1 MKKLQ
6 LKKPDIKGKIRKIK
20 NLKKEDVIAYWK
32 GRHERR
38 ERILEARR
46 NSAFAK
52 KMQPVYAF
60 MNRFSLIFHALLACI
75 INFVIEAISRHSVV
89 AAWDYMTGTPLVFL
103 YNAFMIFVTF
113 SIVYLFKRRIFVRM
127 IIGAIW
133 VILGIANGYILLKRV
148 TPFNA
153 QDLKIAGDGIA
164 LINNYCNGFE
174 VVVIA
179 VGAVA
184 LLIWLISMWRRGGQ
198 YAGKIHHI
206 AALIGIIVCGVLY
219 TFVTN
224 IAIDKRVVST
234 YFGNIAFAYEDYG
247 LPYCFSASLFN
258 TGISEPNGYT
268 KKAMAKIDKDG
279 ELNQTATSRSSD
291 ELPNI
296 IVVQLESYFDVANA
310 EFFTTSEDA
319 CPNLHN
325 LYQNYSNGYF
335 KVPSVGAGT
344 ANTEFEVLTGMNL
357 RYFGP
362 GEYPY
367 KTYSKK
373 HPTESAATALASLGY
388 GTHALHDNTGNFYSR
403 ANVFNNMG
411 FDTFTSKEFMNVL
424 QTTENGWAKDEILTH
439 HIMEAMDTTKQ
450 EDFVFTVSVQGHGN
464 YPETQVIE
472 NPKIKVEGI
481 EDEALKNKWEYYVN
495 QVYEMDQFVG
505 DLIKAVEERNE
516 PSVVVFYGDH
526 LPTMGLK
533 AEDLKSRYLY
543 NTNYVIWDNIGL
555 QKDDKNIPAY
565 QLMSEVLNRLDI
577 HSGTVF
583 NYHQQRKGTK
593 NYLSD
598 LELLQYDILYGKQ
611 YVYNGKAPITEG
623 HMVMGIRNVSLSS
636 IVPQLNSG
644 YSLYGENFTKYSRV
658 YVNGEKL
665 DVKAPIDAMHQG
677 MAYCPEDRKVEGII
691 ADLSVRENMILA
703 LQAKRGMFKLMSRKE
718 QEELTDKYIKMLQ
731 VKTASRETPIKSLSG
746 GNQQKVILGRWL
758 MTEPDFLILD
768 EPTRGIDVGTK
779 TEIQKLVVKLAN
791 EGMSVV
797 FISSEVE
804 EMLRTVTHMGIL
816 RDGEKVGELEESE
829 LSQENVMKAIAGGD
843 K

>member
-224 IAIDKRVVST
+224 IAIDKRVVTT

-279 ELNQTATSRSSD
+279 ELNQTAASRSSD

-424 QTTENGWAKDEILTH
+424 QTTENGWAKDEILTQ

-658 YVNGEKL
+658 YVNGEKQKSSFL
-665 DVKAPIDAMHQG
+665 NNTRINLSETELKDGDVIQVGQVGSSDTIFRMSDKYTYQNG
-677 MAYCPEDRKVEGII
+677 QLVKQEGT
-691 ADLSVRENMILA
+691 A
-703 LQAKRGMFKLMSRKE
+703 
-718 QEELTDKYIKMLQ
+718 TDK
-731 VKTASRETPIKSLSG
+731 SKSWVD
-746 GNQQKVILGRWL
+746 Q
-758 MTEPDFLILD
+758 DY
-768 EPTRGIDVGTK
+768 DV
-779 TEIQKLVVKLAN
+779 N
-791 EGMSVV
+791 
-797 FISSEVE
+797 
-804 EMLRTVTHMGIL
+804 
-816 RDGEKVGELEESE
+816 
-829 LSQENVMKAIAGGD
+829 
-843 K
+843 

>member
-1 MKKLQ
+1 MKKFQ
-6 LKKPDIKGKIRKIK
+6 LKKPDIKGKIRKIR

-658 YVNGEKL
+658 YVNGEKQKSSFL
-665 DVKAPIDAMHQG
+665 NNTRINLSETELKDGDVIQVGQVGSSDTIFRMSDKYTYQNG
-677 MAYCPEDRKVEGII
+677 QLVKQEGT
-691 ADLSVRENMILA
+691 A
-703 LQAKRGMFKLMSRKE
+703 
-718 QEELTDKYIKMLQ
+718 TDK
-731 VKTASRETPIKSLSG
+731 SKSWVD
-746 GNQQKVILGRWL
+746 Q
-758 MTEPDFLILD
+758 DY
-768 EPTRGIDVGTK
+768 DV
-779 TEIQKLVVKLAN
+779 N
-791 EGMSVV
+791 
-797 FISSEVE
+797 
-804 EMLRTVTHMGIL
+804 
-816 RDGEKVGELEESE
+816 
-829 LSQENVMKAIAGGD
+829 
-843 K
+843 

>member
-89 AAWDYMTGTPLVFL
+89 AAWDYMTGTPMVFL

-555 QKDDKNIPAY
+555 QKHDKNIPAY

-636 IVPQLNSG
+636 IVLQLNSG

-658 YVNGEKL
+658 YVNGEKQKSSFL
-665 DVKAPIDAMHQG
+665 NNTRINLSETELKDGDVIQVGQVGSSDTIFRMSDKYTYQNG
-677 MAYCPEDRKVEGII
+677 QLVKQEGT
-691 ADLSVRENMILA
+691 A
-703 LQAKRGMFKLMSRKE
+703 
-718 QEELTDKYIKMLQ
+718 TDK
-731 VKTASRETPIKSLSG
+731 SKSWVD
-746 GNQQKVILGRWL
+746 Q
-758 MTEPDFLILD
+758 DY
-768 EPTRGIDVGTK
+768 DV
-779 TEIQKLVVKLAN
+779 N
-791 EGMSVV
+791 
-797 FISSEVE
+797 
-804 EMLRTVTHMGIL
+804 
-816 RDGEKVGELEESE
+816 
-829 LSQENVMKAIAGGD
+829 
-843 K
+843 

>member
-89 AAWDYMTGTPLVFL
+89 AAWDYMTGTPMVFL

-174 VVVIA
+174 VVVIV

-555 QKDDKNIPAY
+555 QKHDKNIPAY

-658 YVNGEKL
+658 YVNGEKQKSSFL
-665 DVKAPIDAMHQG
+665 NNTRINLSETELKDGDVIQVGQVGSSDTIFRMSDKYTYQNG
-677 MAYCPEDRKVEGII
+677 QLVKQEGT
-691 ADLSVRENMILA
+691 A
-703 LQAKRGMFKLMSRKE
+703 
-718 QEELTDKYIKMLQ
+718 TDKSESWVDQDY
-731 VKTASRETPIKSLSG
+731 
-746 GNQQKVILGRWL
+746 
-758 MTEPDFLILD
+758 
-768 EPTRGIDVGTK
+768 DV
-779 TEIQKLVVKLAN
+779 N
-791 EGMSVV
+791 
-797 FISSEVE
+797 
-804 EMLRTVTHMGIL
+804 
-816 RDGEKVGELEESE
+816 
-829 LSQENVMKAIAGGD
+829 
-843 K
+843 

>member
-75 INFVIEAISRHSVV
+75 INFTIEAISRHSVV
-89 AAWDYMTGTPLVFL
+89 AAWDYMTGTPMVFL

-279 ELNQTATSRSSD
+279 ELNQTAASRSSD

-344 ANTEFEVLTGMNL
+344 ANTEFKVLTGMNL

-373 HPTESAATALASLGY
+373 HQTESAATALASLGY

-424 QTTENGWAKDEILTH
+424 QTTENGWAKDEILTQ
-439 HIMEAMDTTKQ
+439 HIMEAMDTSDQ

-464 YPETQVIE
+464 YPETQLIE

-658 YVNGEKL
+658 YVNGEKQKSSFL
-665 DVKAPIDAMHQG
+665 NNTRINLSETELKDGDVIQVGQVGSSDTIFRMSDKYTYQNG
-677 MAYCPEDRKVEGII
+677 QLVKQEGT
-691 ADLSVRENMILA
+691 A
-703 LQAKRGMFKLMSRKE
+703 
-718 QEELTDKYIKMLQ
+718 TDKN
-731 VKTASRETPIKSLSG
+731 KSWVD
-746 GNQQKVILGRWL
+746 Q
-758 MTEPDFLILD
+758 DY
-768 EPTRGIDVGTK
+768 DV
-779 TEIQKLVVKLAN
+779 N
-791 EGMSVV
+791 
-797 FISSEVE
+797 
-804 EMLRTVTHMGIL
+804 
-816 RDGEKVGELEESE
+816 
-829 LSQENVMKAIAGGD
+829 
-843 K
+843 

>member
-89 AAWDYMTGTPLVFL
+89 AAWDYMTGTPMVFL

-279 ELNQTATSRSSD
+279 ELNQTAASRSSD

-555 QKDDKNIPAY
+555 QKHDKNIPAY

-658 YVNGEKL
+658 YVNGEKQKSSFL
-665 DVKAPIDAMHQG
+665 NNTRINLSETELKDGDVIQVGQVGSSDTIF
-677 MAYCPEDRKVEGII
+677 R
-691 ADLSVRENMILA
+691 
-703 LQAKRGMFKLMSRKE
+703 MS
-718 QEELTDKYIKMLQ
+718 DKYIYQNGQL
-731 VKTASRETPIKSLSG
+731 VKQEGTATDKSKSWVD
-746 GNQQKVILGRWL
+746 Q
-758 MTEPDFLILD
+758 DY
-768 EPTRGIDVGTK
+768 DV
-779 TEIQKLVVKLAN
+779 N
-791 EGMSVV
+791 
-797 FISSEVE
+797 
-804 EMLRTVTHMGIL
+804 
-816 RDGEKVGELEESE
+816 
-829 LSQENVMKAIAGGD
+829 
-843 K
+843 

>member
-20 NLKKEDVIAYWK
+20 NLKKEDVIVYWK

-89 AAWDYMTGTPLVFL
+89 AAWDYMTGTPMVFL

-279 ELNQTATSRSSD
+279 ELNQTAASRSSD

-658 YVNGEKL
+658 YVNGEKQKSSFL
-665 DVKAPIDAMHQG
+665 NNTRINLSETELKDGDVIQVGQVGSSDTIFRMSDKYTYQNG
-677 MAYCPEDRKVEGII
+677 QLVKQEGT
-691 ADLSVRENMILA
+691 A
-703 LQAKRGMFKLMSRKE
+703 
-718 QEELTDKYIKMLQ
+718 TDK
-731 VKTASRETPIKSLSG
+731 SKSWVD
-746 GNQQKVILGRWL
+746 Q
-758 MTEPDFLILD
+758 DY
-768 EPTRGIDVGTK
+768 DV
-779 TEIQKLVVKLAN
+779 N
-791 EGMSVV
+791 
-797 FISSEVE
+797 
-804 EMLRTVTHMGIL
+804 
-816 RDGEKVGELEESE
+816 
-829 LSQENVMKAIAGGD
+829 
-843 K
+843 

>member
-1 MKKLQ
+1 MKKFQ
-6 LKKPDIKGKIRKIK
+6 LKKPDIKGKIRKIR

-75 INFVIEAISRHSVV
+75 INFTIEAISRHSLA
-89 AAWDYMTGTPLVFL
+89 AAWNYMTGTPLVFL

-113 SIVYLFKRRIFVRM
+113 SIVYLFKRRIFVR
-127 IIGAIW
+127 IIISALWI
-133 VILGIANGYILLKRV
+133 ILGIANGYILLKRV

-179 VGAVA
+179 IGAAA
-184 LLIWLISMWRRGGQ
+184 LVVWLVSMWRRGGQ
-198 YAGKIHHI
+198 YTGKVHHV
-206 AALIGIIVCGVLY
+206 ASLLGIVVCCILY

-224 IAIDKRVVST
+224 AAIDKRVVST

-268 KKAMAKIDKDG
+268 KKKMAKINKNE
-279 ELNQTATSRSSD
+279 ELNKSTTSRSSD

-325 LYQNYSNGYF
+325 LYQNYSSGYF

-373 HPTESAATALASLGY
+373 HPTESAATALAALGY

-424 QTTENGWAKDEILTH
+424 QTTENGWAKDEILTQ
-439 HIMEAMDTTKQ
+439 HIMEAMDTSDQ

-464 YPETQVIE
+464 YPETQLIE

-495 QVYEMDQFVG
+495 QRDGLALGICNGFQA
-505 DLIKAVEERNE
+505 LIKLGLV
-516 PSVVVFYGDH
+516 PGGKITGQ
-526 LPTMGLK
+526 LPDSPTLT
-533 AEDLKSRYLY
+533 Y
-543 NTNYVIWDNIGL
+543 NTIGRHISKMVYTKVVTNKSPWLREAELGGVYTNPASHGEGRFVANKEWLDRLFANGQVATQYCDPEGNITMDEEWNVNGSYCAIEGITSPDGRVL
-555 QKDDKNIPAY
+555 GKMAHSERRNRSVAMNI
-565 QLMSEVLNRLDI
+565 
-577 HSGTVF
+577 
-583 NYHQQRKGTK
+583 
-593 NYLSD
+593 
-598 LELLQYDILYGKQ
+598 
-611 YVYNGKAPITEG
+611 
-623 HMVMGIRNVSLSS
+623 
-636 IVPQLNSG
+636 
-644 YSLYGENFTKYSRV
+644 YGEQDMKIFESGVKY
-658 YVNGEKL
+658 
-665 DVKAPIDAMHQG
+665 
-677 MAYCPEDRKVEGII
+677 
-691 ADLSVRENMILA
+691 
-703 LQAKRGMFKLMSRKE
+703 FK
-718 QEELTDKYIKMLQ
+718 
-731 VKTASRETPIKSLSG
+731 
-746 GNQQKVILGRWL
+746 
-758 MTEPDFLILD
+758 
-768 EPTRGIDVGTK
+768 
-779 TEIQKLVVKLAN
+779 
-791 EGMSVV
+791 
-797 FISSEVE
+797 
-804 EMLRTVTHMGIL
+804 
-816 RDGEKVGELEESE
+816 
-829 LSQENVMKAIAGGD
+829 
-843 K
+843 

>member
-148 TPFNA
+148 TPFNV

-424 QTTENGWAKDEILTH
+424 QTTENGWAKDEILTQ

-658 YVNGEKL
+658 YVNGEKQKSSFL
-665 DVKAPIDAMHQG
+665 NNTRINLSETELKDGDVIQVGQVGSSDTIFRMSDKYTYQNG
-677 MAYCPEDRKVEGII
+677 QLVKQEGT
-691 ADLSVRENMILA
+691 A
-703 LQAKRGMFKLMSRKE
+703 
-718 QEELTDKYIKMLQ
+718 TDK
-731 VKTASRETPIKSLSG
+731 SKSWVD
-746 GNQQKVILGRWL
+746 Q
-758 MTEPDFLILD
+758 DY
-768 EPTRGIDVGTK
+768 DV
-779 TEIQKLVVKLAN
+779 N
-791 EGMSVV
+791 
-797 FISSEVE
+797 
-804 EMLRTVTHMGIL
+804 
-816 RDGEKVGELEESE
+816 
-829 LSQENVMKAIAGGD
+829 
-843 K
+843 

>member
-424 QTTENGWAKDEILTH
+424 QTTENGWAKDEILTQ

-636 IVPQLNSG
+636 IVPQLSSG

-658 YVNGEKL
+658 YVNGEKQKSSFL
-665 DVKAPIDAMHQG
+665 NNTRINLSETELKDGDVIQVGQVGSSDTIFRMSDKYTYQNG
-677 MAYCPEDRKVEGII
+677 QLVKQEGT
-691 ADLSVRENMILA
+691 A
-703 LQAKRGMFKLMSRKE
+703 
-718 QEELTDKYIKMLQ
+718 TDK
-731 VKTASRETPIKSLSG
+731 SKSWVD
-746 GNQQKVILGRWL
+746 Q
-758 MTEPDFLILD
+758 DY
-768 EPTRGIDVGTK
+768 DV
-779 TEIQKLVVKLAN
+779 N
-791 EGMSVV
+791 
-797 FISSEVE
+797 
-804 EMLRTVTHMGIL
+804 
-816 RDGEKVGELEESE
+816 
-829 LSQENVMKAIAGGD
+829 
-843 K
+843 

>member
-89 AAWDYMTGTPLVFL
+89 AAWDYMTGTPMVFL

-450 EDFVFTVSVQGHGN
+450 EDFVFTVIVQGHGN

-658 YVNGEKL
+658 YVNGEKQKSSFL
-665 DVKAPIDAMHQG
+665 NNTRINLSETELKDGDVIQVGQVGSSDTIFRMSDKYTYQNG
-677 MAYCPEDRKVEGII
+677 QLVKQEGT
-691 ADLSVRENMILA
+691 A
-703 LQAKRGMFKLMSRKE
+703 
-718 QEELTDKYIKMLQ
+718 TDK
-731 VKTASRETPIKSLSG
+731 SKSWVD
-746 GNQQKVILGRWL
+746 Q
-758 MTEPDFLILD
+758 DY
-768 EPTRGIDVGTK
+768 DV
-779 TEIQKLVVKLAN
+779 N
-791 EGMSVV
+791 
-797 FISSEVE
+797 
-804 EMLRTVTHMGIL
+804 
-816 RDGEKVGELEESE
+816 
-829 LSQENVMKAIAGGD
+829 
-843 K
+843 

>member
-89 AAWDYMTGTPLVFL
+89 AAWDYMTGTPMVFL

-279 ELNQTATSRSSD
+279 ELNQTAASRSSD

-424 QTTENGWAKDEILTH
+424 QTTENGWAKDEILTQ

-658 YVNGEKL
+658 YVNGEKQKSGFL
-665 DVKAPIDAMHQG
+665 NNTRINLSETELKDGDVIQVGQVGSSDTIFRMSDKYTYQNG
-677 MAYCPEDRKVEGII
+677 QLVKQEGT
-691 ADLSVRENMILA
+691 A
-703 LQAKRGMFKLMSRKE
+703 
-718 QEELTDKYIKMLQ
+718 TDK
-731 VKTASRETPIKSLSG
+731 SKSWVD
-746 GNQQKVILGRWL
+746 Q
-758 MTEPDFLILD
+758 DY
-768 EPTRGIDVGTK
+768 DV
-779 TEIQKLVVKLAN
+779 N
-791 EGMSVV
+791 
-797 FISSEVE
+797 
-804 EMLRTVTHMGIL
+804 
-816 RDGEKVGELEESE
+816 
-829 LSQENVMKAIAGGD
+829 
-843 K
+843 

>member
-89 AAWDYMTGTPLVFL
+89 TAWDYMTGTPLVFL

-127 IIGAIW
+127 IIGAVW

-153 QDLKIAGDGIA
+153 QDLKIAGDGLA

-658 YVNGEKL
+658 YVNGEKQKSSFL
-665 DVKAPIDAMHQG
+665 NNTRINLSETELKDGDVIQVGQVGSSDTIFRMSDKYTYQNG
-677 MAYCPEDRKVEGII
+677 QLVKQEGT
-691 ADLSVRENMILA
+691 A
-703 LQAKRGMFKLMSRKE
+703 
-718 QEELTDKYIKMLQ
+718 TDK
-731 VKTASRETPIKSLSG
+731 SKSWVD
-746 GNQQKVILGRWL
+746 Q
-758 MTEPDFLILD
+758 DY
-768 EPTRGIDVGTK
+768 DV
-779 TEIQKLVVKLAN
+779 N
-791 EGMSVV
+791 
-797 FISSEVE
+797 
-804 EMLRTVTHMGIL
+804 
-816 RDGEKVGELEESE
+816 
-829 LSQENVMKAIAGGD
+829 
-843 K
+843 

>member
-424 QTTENGWAKDEILTH
+424 QTTENGWAKDEILTQ

-495 QVYEMDQFVG
+495 QVYEMNQFVG

-555 QKDDKNIPAY
+555 QKHDKNIPAY

-658 YVNGEKL
+658 YVNGEKQKSSFL
-665 DVKAPIDAMHQG
+665 NNTRINLSETELKDGDVIQVGQVGSSDTIFRMSDKYTYQNG
-677 MAYCPEDRKVEGII
+677 QLVKQEGT
-691 ADLSVRENMILA
+691 A
-703 LQAKRGMFKLMSRKE
+703 
-718 QEELTDKYIKMLQ
+718 TDK
-731 VKTASRETPIKSLSG
+731 SKSWVD
-746 GNQQKVILGRWL
+746 Q
-758 MTEPDFLILD
+758 DY
-768 EPTRGIDVGTK
+768 DV
-779 TEIQKLVVKLAN
+779 N
-791 EGMSVV
+791 
-797 FISSEVE
+797 
-804 EMLRTVTHMGIL
+804 
-816 RDGEKVGELEESE
+816 
-829 LSQENVMKAIAGGD
+829 
-843 K
+843 

>member
-89 AAWDYMTGTPLVFL
+89 AAWDYMTGTPMVFL

-247 LPYCFSASLFN
+247 LPYCFSTSLFN

-268 KKAMAKIDKDG
+268 KKAMEKIDKDG

-555 QKDDKNIPAY
+555 QKHDKNIPAY

-658 YVNGEKL
+658 YVNGEKQKSSFL
-665 DVKAPIDAMHQG
+665 NNTRINLSETELKDGDVIQVGQVGSSDTIFRMSDKYTYQNG
-677 MAYCPEDRKVEGII
+677 QLVKQEGT
-691 ADLSVRENMILA
+691 A
-703 LQAKRGMFKLMSRKE
+703 
-718 QEELTDKYIKMLQ
+718 TDK
-731 VKTASRETPIKSLSG
+731 SKSWVD
-746 GNQQKVILGRWL
+746 Q
-758 MTEPDFLILD
+758 DY
-768 EPTRGIDVGTK
+768 DV
-779 TEIQKLVVKLAN
+779 N
-791 EGMSVV
+791 
-797 FISSEVE
+797 
-804 EMLRTVTHMGIL
+804 
-816 RDGEKVGELEESE
+816 
-829 LSQENVMKAIAGGD
+829 
-843 K
+843 

>member
-20 NLKKEDVIAYWK
+20 TLKKEDVIAYWK

-89 AAWDYMTGTPLVFL
+89 AAWDYMTGTPMVFL

-555 QKDDKNIPAY
+555 QKHDKNIPAY

-658 YVNGEKL
+658 YVNGEKQKSSFL
-665 DVKAPIDAMHQG
+665 NNTRINLSETELKDGDVIQVGQVGSSDTIFRMSDKYTYQNG
-677 MAYCPEDRKVEGII
+677 QLVKQEGT
-691 ADLSVRENMILA
+691 A
-703 LQAKRGMFKLMSRKE
+703 
-718 QEELTDKYIKMLQ
+718 TDK
-731 VKTASRETPIKSLSG
+731 SKSWVD
-746 GNQQKVILGRWL
+746 Q
-758 MTEPDFLILD
+758 DY
-768 EPTRGIDVGTK
+768 DV
-779 TEIQKLVVKLAN
+779 N
-791 EGMSVV
+791 
-797 FISSEVE
+797 
-804 EMLRTVTHMGIL
+804 
-816 RDGEKVGELEESE
+816 
-829 LSQENVMKAIAGGD
+829 
-843 K
+843 

>member
-89 AAWDYMTGTPLVFL
+89 AAWDYMTGTPMVFL

-279 ELNQTATSRSSD
+279 ELNQTAASRSSD

-543 NTNYVIWDNIGL
+543 NTNYVIWDNIVL
-555 QKDDKNIPAY
+555 QKHDKNIPAY

-658 YVNGEKL
+658 YVNGEKQKSSFL
-665 DVKAPIDAMHQG
+665 NNTRINLSETELKDGDVIQVGQVGSSDTIFRMSDKYTYQNG
-677 MAYCPEDRKVEGII
+677 QLVKQEGT
-691 ADLSVRENMILA
+691 A
-703 LQAKRGMFKLMSRKE
+703 
-718 QEELTDKYIKMLQ
+718 TDK
-731 VKTASRETPIKSLSG
+731 SKSWVD
-746 GNQQKVILGRWL
+746 Q
-758 MTEPDFLILD
+758 DY
-768 EPTRGIDVGTK
+768 DV
-779 TEIQKLVVKLAN
+779 N
-791 EGMSVV
+791 
-797 FISSEVE
+797 
-804 EMLRTVTHMGIL
+804 
-816 RDGEKVGELEESE
+816 
-829 LSQENVMKAIAGGD
+829 
-843 K
+843 

>member
-89 AAWDYMTGTPLVFL
+89 AAWDYMTGTPMVFL

-133 VILGIANGYILLKRV
+133 VILGIANGYILIKRV

-555 QKDDKNIPAY
+555 QKHDKNIPAY

-658 YVNGEKL
+658 YVNGEKQKSSFL
-665 DVKAPIDAMHQG
+665 NNTRINLSETELKDGDVIQVGQVGSSDTIFRMSDKYTYQNG
-677 MAYCPEDRKVEGII
+677 QLVKQEGT
-691 ADLSVRENMILA
+691 A
-703 LQAKRGMFKLMSRKE
+703 
-718 QEELTDKYIKMLQ
+718 TDK
-731 VKTASRETPIKSLSG
+731 SKSWVD
-746 GNQQKVILGRWL
+746 Q
-758 MTEPDFLILD
+758 DY
-768 EPTRGIDVGTK
+768 DV
-779 TEIQKLVVKLAN
+779 N
-791 EGMSVV
+791 
-797 FISSEVE
+797 
-804 EMLRTVTHMGIL
+804 
-816 RDGEKVGELEESE
+816 
-829 LSQENVMKAIAGGD
+829 
-843 K
+843 

>member
-258 TGISEPNGYT
+258 TGISETNGYT

-658 YVNGEKL
+658 YVNGEKQKSSFL
-665 DVKAPIDAMHQG
+665 NNTRINLSETELKDGDVIQVGQVGSSDTIFRMSDKYTYQNG
-677 MAYCPEDRKVEGII
+677 QLVKQEGT
-691 ADLSVRENMILA
+691 A
-703 LQAKRGMFKLMSRKE
+703 
-718 QEELTDKYIKMLQ
+718 TDK
-731 VKTASRETPIKSLSG
+731 SKSWVD
-746 GNQQKVILGRWL
+746 Q
-758 MTEPDFLILD
+758 DY
-768 EPTRGIDVGTK
+768 DV
-779 TEIQKLVVKLAN
+779 N
-791 EGMSVV
+791 
-797 FISSEVE
+797 
-804 EMLRTVTHMGIL
+804 
-816 RDGEKVGELEESE
+816 
-829 LSQENVMKAIAGGD
+829 
-843 K
+843 

>member
-89 AAWDYMTGTPLVFL
+89 AAWDYMTGTPMVFL

-133 VILGIANGYILLKRV
+133 MILGIANGYILLKRV

-555 QKDDKNIPAY
+555 QKHDKNIPAY

-623 HMVMGIRNVSLSS
+623 HMVMGIRNVLLSS

-658 YVNGEKL
+658 YVNGEKQKSSFL
-665 DVKAPIDAMHQG
+665 NNTRINLSETELKDGDVIQVGQVGSSDTIFRMSDKYTYQNG
-677 MAYCPEDRKVEGII
+677 QLVKQEGT
-691 ADLSVRENMILA
+691 A
-703 LQAKRGMFKLMSRKE
+703 
-718 QEELTDKYIKMLQ
+718 TDK
-731 VKTASRETPIKSLSG
+731 SKSWVD
-746 GNQQKVILGRWL
+746 Q
-758 MTEPDFLILD
+758 DY
-768 EPTRGIDVGTK
+768 DV
-779 TEIQKLVVKLAN
+779 N
-791 EGMSVV
+791 
-797 FISSEVE
+797 
-804 EMLRTVTHMGIL
+804 
-816 RDGEKVGELEESE
+816 
-829 LSQENVMKAIAGGD
+829 
-843 K
+843 

>member
-20 NLKKEDVIAYWK
+20 NLKKEDVIVYWK

-198 YAGKIHHI
+198 YVGKIHHI

-279 ELNQTATSRSSD
+279 ELNQTAASRSSD

-424 QTTENGWAKDEILTH
+424 QTTENGWAKDEILTQ

-658 YVNGEKL
+658 YVNGEKQKSSFL
-665 DVKAPIDAMHQG
+665 NNTRINLSETELKDGDVIQVGQVGSSDTIFRMSDKYTYQNG
-677 MAYCPEDRKVEGII
+677 QLVKQEGT
-691 ADLSVRENMILA
+691 A
-703 LQAKRGMFKLMSRKE
+703 
-718 QEELTDKYIKMLQ
+718 TDK
-731 VKTASRETPIKSLSG
+731 SKSWVD
-746 GNQQKVILGRWL
+746 Q
-758 MTEPDFLILD
+758 DY
-768 EPTRGIDVGTK
+768 DV
-779 TEIQKLVVKLAN
+779 N
-791 EGMSVV
+791 
-797 FISSEVE
+797 
-804 EMLRTVTHMGIL
+804 
-816 RDGEKVGELEESE
+816 
-829 LSQENVMKAIAGGD
+829 
-843 K
+843 

>member
-89 AAWDYMTGTPLVFL
+89 AAWDYMTGTPMVFL

-268 KKAMAKIDKDG
+268 KKAMAKIDKNG

-424 QTTENGWAKDEILTH
+424 QTTENGWAKDEILTQ

-658 YVNGEKL
+658 YVNGEKQKSSFL
-665 DVKAPIDAMHQG
+665 NNTRINLSETELKDGDVIQVGQVGSSDTIFRMSDKYTYQNG
-677 MAYCPEDRKVEGII
+677 QLVKQEGT
-691 ADLSVRENMILA
+691 A
-703 LQAKRGMFKLMSRKE
+703 
-718 QEELTDKYIKMLQ
+718 TDK
-731 VKTASRETPIKSLSG
+731 SKSWVD
-746 GNQQKVILGRWL
+746 Q
-758 MTEPDFLILD
+758 DY
-768 EPTRGIDVGTK
+768 DV
-779 TEIQKLVVKLAN
+779 N
-791 EGMSVV
+791 
-797 FISSEVE
+797 
-804 EMLRTVTHMGIL
+804 
-816 RDGEKVGELEESE
+816 
-829 LSQENVMKAIAGGD
+829 
-843 K
+843 

>member
-1 MKKLQ
+1 MKKFQ
-6 LKKPDIKGKIRKIK
+6 LKKPDIKGKIRKIR

-89 AAWDYMTGTPLVFL
+89 AAWDYMTGTPMVFL

-268 KKAMAKIDKDG
+268 KKAMEKIDKDG

-555 QKDDKNIPAY
+555 QKHDKNIPAY

-658 YVNGEKL
+658 YVNGEKQKSSFL
-665 DVKAPIDAMHQG
+665 NNTRINLSETELKDGDVIQVGQVGSSDTIFRMSDKYTYQNG
-677 MAYCPEDRKVEGII
+677 QLVKQEGT
-691 ADLSVRENMILA
+691 A
-703 LQAKRGMFKLMSRKE
+703 
-718 QEELTDKYIKMLQ
+718 TDK
-731 VKTASRETPIKSLSG
+731 SKSWVD
-746 GNQQKVILGRWL
+746 Q
-758 MTEPDFLILD
+758 DY
-768 EPTRGIDVGTK
+768 DV
-779 TEIQKLVVKLAN
+779 N
-791 EGMSVV
+791 
-797 FISSEVE
+797 
-804 EMLRTVTHMGIL
+804 
-816 RDGEKVGELEESE
+816 
-829 LSQENVMKAIAGGD
+829 
-843 K
+843 

>member
-89 AAWDYMTGTPLVFL
+89 AAWDYMTGTPMVFL

-113 SIVYLFKRRIFVRM
+113 SIVYLFKRRIFVCM

-555 QKDDKNIPAY
+555 QKHDKNIPAY

-658 YVNGEKL
+658 YVNGEKQKSSFL
-665 DVKAPIDAMHQG
+665 NNTRINLSETELKDGDVIQVGQVGSSDTIFRMSDKYTYQNG
-677 MAYCPEDRKVEGII
+677 QLVKQEGT
-691 ADLSVRENMILA
+691 A
-703 LQAKRGMFKLMSRKE
+703 
-718 QEELTDKYIKMLQ
+718 TDK
-731 VKTASRETPIKSLSG
+731 SKSWVD
-746 GNQQKVILGRWL
+746 Q
-758 MTEPDFLILD
+758 DY
-768 EPTRGIDVGTK
+768 DV
-779 TEIQKLVVKLAN
+779 N
-791 EGMSVV
+791 
-797 FISSEVE
+797 
-804 EMLRTVTHMGIL
+804 
-816 RDGEKVGELEESE
+816 
-829 LSQENVMKAIAGGD
+829 
-843 K
+843 

>member
-52 KMQPVYAF
+52 KRQPVYAF

-658 YVNGEKL
+658 YVNGEKQKSSFL
-665 DVKAPIDAMHQG
+665 NNTRINLSETELKDGDVIQVGQVGSSDTIFRMSDKYTYQNG
-677 MAYCPEDRKVEGII
+677 QLVKQEGT
-691 ADLSVRENMILA
+691 A
-703 LQAKRGMFKLMSRKE
+703 
-718 QEELTDKYIKMLQ
+718 TDK
-731 VKTASRETPIKSLSG
+731 SKSWVD
-746 GNQQKVILGRWL
+746 Q
-758 MTEPDFLILD
+758 DY
-768 EPTRGIDVGTK
+768 DV
-779 TEIQKLVVKLAN
+779 N
-791 EGMSVV
+791 
-797 FISSEVE
+797 
-804 EMLRTVTHMGIL
+804 
-816 RDGEKVGELEESE
+816 
-829 LSQENVMKAIAGGD
+829 
-843 K
+843 

>member
-89 AAWDYMTGTPLVFL
+89 AAWDYMTGTPMVFL

-555 QKDDKNIPAY
+555 QKHDKNIPAY

-644 YSLYGENFTKYSRV
+644 YSLYGENFTKYSHV
-658 YVNGEKL
+658 YVNGEKQKSSFL
-665 DVKAPIDAMHQG
+665 NNTRINLSETELKDGDVIQVGQVGSSDTIFRMSDKYTYQNG
-677 MAYCPEDRKVEGII
+677 QLVKQEGT
-691 ADLSVRENMILA
+691 A
-703 LQAKRGMFKLMSRKE
+703 
-718 QEELTDKYIKMLQ
+718 TDK
-731 VKTASRETPIKSLSG
+731 SKSWVD
-746 GNQQKVILGRWL
+746 Q
-758 MTEPDFLILD
+758 DY
-768 EPTRGIDVGTK
+768 DV
-779 TEIQKLVVKLAN
+779 N
-791 EGMSVV
+791 
-797 FISSEVE
+797 
-804 EMLRTVTHMGIL
+804 
-816 RDGEKVGELEESE
+816 
-829 LSQENVMKAIAGGD
+829 
-843 K
+843 

>member
-279 ELNQTATSRSSD
+279 ELNQTAASRSSD

-424 QTTENGWAKDEILTH
+424 QTTENGWAKDEILTQ

-644 YSLYGENFTKYSRV
+644 YSLCGENFTKYSRV
-658 YVNGEKL
+658 YVNGEKQKSSFL
-665 DVKAPIDAMHQG
+665 NNTRINLSETELKDGDVIQVGQVGSSDTIFRMSDKYTYQNG
-677 MAYCPEDRKVEGII
+677 QLVKQEGT
-691 ADLSVRENMILA
+691 A
-703 LQAKRGMFKLMSRKE
+703 
-718 QEELTDKYIKMLQ
+718 TDK
-731 VKTASRETPIKSLSG
+731 SKSWVD
-746 GNQQKVILGRWL
+746 Q
-758 MTEPDFLILD
+758 DY
-768 EPTRGIDVGTK
+768 DV
-779 TEIQKLVVKLAN
+779 N
-791 EGMSVV
+791 
-797 FISSEVE
+797 
-804 EMLRTVTHMGIL
+804 
-816 RDGEKVGELEESE
+816 
-829 LSQENVMKAIAGGD
+829 
-843 K
+843 

>member
-89 AAWDYMTGTPLVFL
+89 AAWDYMTGTPMVFL

-206 AALIGIIVCGVLY
+206 VALIGIIVCGVLY

-424 QTTENGWAKDEILTH
+424 QTTENGWAKDEILTQ

-658 YVNGEKL
+658 YVNGEKQKSSFL
-665 DVKAPIDAMHQG
+665 NNTRINLSETELKDGDVIQVGQVGSSDTIFRMSDKYTYQNG
-677 MAYCPEDRKVEGII
+677 QLVKQEGT
-691 ADLSVRENMILA
+691 A
-703 LQAKRGMFKLMSRKE
+703 
-718 QEELTDKYIKMLQ
+718 TDK
-731 VKTASRETPIKSLSG
+731 SKSWVD
-746 GNQQKVILGRWL
+746 Q
-758 MTEPDFLILD
+758 DY
-768 EPTRGIDVGTK
+768 DV
-779 TEIQKLVVKLAN
+779 N
-791 EGMSVV
+791 
-797 FISSEVE
+797 
-804 EMLRTVTHMGIL
+804 
-816 RDGEKVGELEESE
+816 
-829 LSQENVMKAIAGGD
+829 
-843 K
+843 

>member
-424 QTTENGWAKDEILTH
+424 QTTENGWAKDEILTQ

-658 YVNGEKL
+658 YVNGEKQKSSFL
-665 DVKAPIDAMHQG
+665 NNTRINLSETELKDGDVIQVGQVGSSDTIFRMSDKYTYQNGQIVKQ
-677 MAYCPEDRKVEGII
+677 EGT
-691 ADLSVRENMILA
+691 A
-703 LQAKRGMFKLMSRKE
+703 
-718 QEELTDKYIKMLQ
+718 TDK
-731 VKTASRETPIKSLSG
+731 SKSWVD
-746 GNQQKVILGRWL
+746 Q
-758 MTEPDFLILD
+758 DY
-768 EPTRGIDVGTK
+768 DV
-779 TEIQKLVVKLAN
+779 N
-791 EGMSVV
+791 
-797 FISSEVE
+797 
-804 EMLRTVTHMGIL
+804 
-816 RDGEKVGELEESE
+816 
-829 LSQENVMKAIAGGD
+829 
-843 K
+843 

>member
-89 AAWDYMTGTPLVFL
+89 AAWDYMTGTPQVFL

-279 ELNQTATSRSSD
+279 ELNQTAASRSSD

-424 QTTENGWAKDEILTH
+424 QTTENGWAKDEILTQ

-658 YVNGEKL
+658 YVNGEKQKSSFL
-665 DVKAPIDAMHQG
+665 NNTRINLSETELKDGDVIQVGQVGSSDTIFRMSDKYTYQNG
-677 MAYCPEDRKVEGII
+677 QLVKQEGT
-691 ADLSVRENMILA
+691 A
-703 LQAKRGMFKLMSRKE
+703 
-718 QEELTDKYIKMLQ
+718 TDK
-731 VKTASRETPIKSLSG
+731 SKSWVD
-746 GNQQKVILGRWL
+746 Q
-758 MTEPDFLILD
+758 DY
-768 EPTRGIDVGTK
+768 DV
-779 TEIQKLVVKLAN
+779 N
-791 EGMSVV
+791 
-797 FISSEVE
+797 
-804 EMLRTVTHMGIL
+804 
-816 RDGEKVGELEESE
+816 
-829 LSQENVMKAIAGGD
+829 
-843 K
+843 

>member
-89 AAWDYMTGTPLVFL
+89 AAWDYMTGTPMVFL

-424 QTTENGWAKDEILTH
+424 QTTENGWAKDEILTQ

-658 YVNGEKL
+658 YVNGEKQKSGFL
-665 DVKAPIDAMHQG
+665 NNTRINLSETELKDGDVIQVGQVGSSDTIFRMSDKYTYQNG
-677 MAYCPEDRKVEGII
+677 QLVKQEGT
-691 ADLSVRENMILA
+691 A
-703 LQAKRGMFKLMSRKE
+703 
-718 QEELTDKYIKMLQ
+718 TDK
-731 VKTASRETPIKSLSG
+731 SKSWVD
-746 GNQQKVILGRWL
+746 Q
-758 MTEPDFLILD
+758 DY
-768 EPTRGIDVGTK
+768 DV
-779 TEIQKLVVKLAN
+779 N
-791 EGMSVV
+791 
-797 FISSEVE
+797 
-804 EMLRTVTHMGIL
+804 
-816 RDGEKVGELEESE
+816 
-829 LSQENVMKAIAGGD
+829 
-843 K
+843 

>member
-344 ANTEFEVLTGMNL
+344 ANTEFEVLTGMKL

-424 QTTENGWAKDEILTH
+424 QTTENGWAKDEILTQ

-555 QKDDKNIPAY
+555 QKHDKNIPAY

-658 YVNGEKL
+658 YVNGEKQKSSFL
-665 DVKAPIDAMHQG
+665 NNTRINLSETELKDGDVIQVGQVGSSDTIFRMSDKYTYQNG
-677 MAYCPEDRKVEGII
+677 QLVKQEGT
-691 ADLSVRENMILA
+691 A
-703 LQAKRGMFKLMSRKE
+703 
-718 QEELTDKYIKMLQ
+718 TDK
-731 VKTASRETPIKSLSG
+731 SKSWVD
-746 GNQQKVILGRWL
+746 Q
-758 MTEPDFLILD
+758 DY
-768 EPTRGIDVGTK
+768 DV
-779 TEIQKLVVKLAN
+779 N
-791 EGMSVV
+791 
-797 FISSEVE
+797 
-804 EMLRTVTHMGIL
+804 
-816 RDGEKVGELEESE
+816 
-829 LSQENVMKAIAGGD
+829 
-843 K
+843 

>member
-89 AAWDYMTGTPLVFL
+89 AAWDYMTGTPMVFL

-133 VILGIANGYILLKRV
+133 MILGIANGYILLKRV

-344 ANTEFEVLTGMNL
+344 ANTEYEVLTGMNL

-555 QKDDKNIPAY
+555 QKHDKNIPAY

-658 YVNGEKL
+658 YVNGEKQKSSFL
-665 DVKAPIDAMHQG
+665 NNTRINLSETELKDGDVIQVGQVGSSDTIFRMSDKYTYQNG
-677 MAYCPEDRKVEGII
+677 QLVKQEGT
-691 ADLSVRENMILA
+691 A
-703 LQAKRGMFKLMSRKE
+703 
-718 QEELTDKYIKMLQ
+718 TDK
-731 VKTASRETPIKSLSG
+731 SKSWVD
-746 GNQQKVILGRWL
+746 Q
-758 MTEPDFLILD
+758 DY
-768 EPTRGIDVGTK
+768 DV
-779 TEIQKLVVKLAN
+779 N
-791 EGMSVV
+791 
-797 FISSEVE
+797 
-804 EMLRTVTHMGIL
+804 
-816 RDGEKVGELEESE
+816 
-829 LSQENVMKAIAGGD
+829 
-843 K
+843 

>member
-89 AAWDYMTGTPLVFL
+89 AAWDYMTETPLVFL

-424 QTTENGWAKDEILTH
+424 QTTENGWAKDEILTQ

-555 QKDDKNIPAY
+555 QKHDKNIPAY

-658 YVNGEKL
+658 YVNGEKQKSSFL
-665 DVKAPIDAMHQG
+665 NNTRINLSETELKDGDVIQVGQVGSSDTIFRMSDKYVYQNG
-677 MAYCPEDRKVEGII
+677 QLVKQEGT
-691 ADLSVRENMILA
+691 A
-703 LQAKRGMFKLMSRKE
+703 
-718 QEELTDKYIKMLQ
+718 TDK
-731 VKTASRETPIKSLSG
+731 SKSWVD
-746 GNQQKVILGRWL
+746 Q
-758 MTEPDFLILD
+758 DY
-768 EPTRGIDVGTK
+768 DV
-779 TEIQKLVVKLAN
+779 N
-791 EGMSVV
+791 
-797 FISSEVE
+797 
-804 EMLRTVTHMGIL
+804 
-816 RDGEKVGELEESE
+816 
-829 LSQENVMKAIAGGD
+829 
-843 K
+843 